1 MANSSVD
8 LGSIAAL
15 PQVFSN
21 FVQTLTEEKAKFV
34 QSGILARSPVLD
46 EFCHG
51 KSNTLNRES
60 WKDLAND
67 LEKVPTTPGVDG
79 IYLGGAALDLVKG
92 LTTFNEIAVK
102 MIRTQQWAEQK
113 LQDYITGEDAFTAI
127 ANRVAFYE
135 ARRLQAATLAVL
147 AGVFADND
155 LAPGG
160 GDTHLQFDLTFDA
173 SNVSFVEGVTNFTAD
188 NLFNAQQTMGDSQ
201 GDLSVLAVHSAVYT
215 RMKKNNLIDFK
226 QDSVTGAS
234 LATFQGMEVVYD
246 DGMPKTGNVYDSYVF
261 APGALEL
268 GWGTPENATEI
279 VWDPTSSLGLGQK
292 ILFRRWIMSVHP
304 MGHAFLGTT
313 TGGGPING
321 DGATA
326 NSLAHA
332 ASWSRKCP
340 ERKQVKI
347 ARLRTREA

>member
-1 MANSSVD
+1 MASVD
-8 LGSIAAL
+8 LNSIVAV
-15 PQVFSN
+15 PQVFSS
-21 FVQTLTEEKAKFV
+21 FVQTKTEDKAKFV

-60 WKDLAND
+60 WKDLATTD
-67 LEKVPTTPGVDG
+67 LEKVPVSPGQSGILSVGGTAVTPVA
-79 IYLGGAALDLVKG
+79 LG
-92 LTTFNEIAVK
+92 TFNEIAVK

-127 ANRVAFYE
+127 ADRVAAYE
-135 ARRLQAATLAVL
+135 ARRLQVATLSVL

-155 LAPGG
+155 LAPNGT
-160 GDTHLQFDLTFDA
+160 DTHTQFDLTFDA
-173 SNVSFVEGVTNFTAD
+173 SSVSFVEGVTNFTAD
-188 NLFNAQQTMGDSQ
+188 NLFNAQQTMFDSM
-201 GDLSVLAVHSAVYT
+201 GDLSVLAVHSAVFT

-246 DGMPKTGNVYDSYVF
+246 DGLPKTGNVYDSYLF

-268 GWGTPENATEI
+268 GWGTPENATEV
-279 VWDPTSSLGLGQK
+279 VWDPTATLGLGEK
-292 ILFRRWIMSVHP
+292 ILFRRWIMSIHP

-313 TGGGPING
+313 TAGGPDN
-321 DGATA
+321 A
-326 NSLAHA
+326 NLILA
-332 ASWSRKCP
+332 ASWGRRCP